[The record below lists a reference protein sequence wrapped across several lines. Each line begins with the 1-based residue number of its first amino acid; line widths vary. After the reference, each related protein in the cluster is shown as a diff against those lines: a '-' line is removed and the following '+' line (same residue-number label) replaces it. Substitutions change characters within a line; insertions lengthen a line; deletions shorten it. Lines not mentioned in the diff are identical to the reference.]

1 MQKITFSLITGMVL
15 ICFSALANLQPNEVY
30 ITVTGRAV
38 IPPCTINNGTDI
50 DINFGSVG
58 IGATLAGNI
67 SVERW
72 IPVVC
77 EDTESTYSIK
87 IWGKGLAANTQFLA
101 TDVTGLGISFSEA
114 QKMLPLNM
122 PFKPSSANGVMLVSH
137 LEMTR
142 DFVSGTEGEFTANAT
157 LTTQY
162 D

>member
-1 MQKITFSLITGMVL
+1 MQKITFSLIAGMVL
-15 ICFSALANLQPNEVY
+15 LCASALANLQPNEVY
-30 ITVTGRAV
+30 ITIKGRAV

-58 IGATLAGNI
+58 IEATQAGDI

-77 EDTESTYSIK
+77 DDTESAYSIK
-87 IWGKGLAANTQFLA
+87 IWGKGLAANTQILA
-101 TDVTGLGISFSEA
+101 TDVTGLGILFSDA
-114 QKMLPLNM
+114 QNMLPLNI
-122 PFKPSSANGVMLVSH
+122 PYKPSSANGIMLVSH
-137 LEMTR
+137 LVMSS
-142 DFVSGTEGEFTANAT
+142 DFVNGTEGEFTANAT